1 MSGNLQYYYN
11 YCARLGW
18 CQIEEHYVQVCP
30 LQFQSLDRPVL
41 IDSEGIAVFSY
52 GTALSLVLFFAPS
65 NVEIDFLN
73 PFEGCLM

>member
-1 MSGNLQYYYN
+1 MLDLADAKLKNTMSRCVHSN
-11 YCARLGW
+11 
-18 CQIEEHYVQVCP
+18 
-30 LQFQSLDRPVL
+30 FQSLDRPVL